1 LLKFGVNNE
10 KAHSISFDN
19 LSANNIF
26 RYNYRLRKIRK
37 TKARRCCKS
46 IFISSTTPRSK
57 HELLKML
64 LFRLLDPLFLI
75 LNMFAVFMWGLYLL
89 NPFFA
94 FVPFHV
100 YTAPVSLTFWLVV
113 YALGKRYLQ
122 RRKFLK

>member
-1 LLKFGVNNE
+1 
-10 KAHSISFDN
+10 
-19 LSANNIF
+19 
-26 RYNYRLRKIRK
+26 
-37 TKARRCCKS
+37 
-46 IFISSTTPRSK
+46 
-57 HELLKML
+57 ML